1 MRKLY
6 FKAINVQVVKLLD
19 IKLLIVLKILITE
32 IRNFELV
39 EELKRL
45 EKIKIYKNKNKI
57 MKVIILLVIKLSEFF
72 KKNSVTNNLEENKLS
87 GFWWIIR
94 SHRAKYCFLDW
105 LTLEIL

>member
-87 GFWWIIR
+87 GF
-94 SHRAKYCFLDW
+94 
-105 LTLEIL
+105 

>member
-6 FKAINVQVVKLLD
+6 FKVINVQVVKLLD

-87 GFWWIIR
+87 GF
-94 SHRAKYCFLDW
+94 
-105 LTLEIL
+105 